1 MIIKLLECLFYF
13 LTCIFFVLIMMALT
27 GCTPPIVGD
36 FCDKYNPVF
45 NYDLPS
51 VPEDL
56 KVQIDDNNLAYE
68 VTCD

>member
-1 MIIKLLECLFYF
+1 
-13 LTCIFFVLIMMALT
+13 MALT